1 MAIDRLRTVLWV
13 EAQIILC
20 SQRNQPVYVKKK
32 GDPDAGVIFLRLNK
46 LDGTNELFTQ
56 IREIEGILNW
66 LPVGNKGRLNDIEI
80 DEYLAKQETY
90 DPDIWIIEV
99 EDPKDKFCFIDK
111 M

>member
-13 EAQIILC
+13 EAQMILC

-56 IREIEGILNW
+56 IREIEGILHW
-66 LPVGNKGRLNDIEI
+66 LPVGNKGRLNDIET

>member
-13 EAQIILC
+13 EAQMILC

>member
-1 MAIDRLRTVLWV
+1 M
-13 EAQIILC
+13 ILC
-20 SQRNQPVYVKKK
+20 SQRNQPVYIKKK
-32 GDPDAGVIFLRLNK
+32 GDPDAGVIFLHLNK

-66 LPVGNKGRLNDIEI
+66 LPVGDKGRLNDIEI
-80 DEYLAKQETY
+80 DEYLAKQEVY

>member
-13 EAQIILC
+13 EAQMILC
-20 SQRNQPVYVKKK
+20 SQRNQPVYIKKK
-32 GDPDAGVIFLRLNK
+32 GDPDAGVIFLNLNK

-66 LPVGNKGRLNDIEI
+66 LPVGDKGRLNDIEI
-80 DEYLAKQETY
+80 DEYLAKQEAY

-111 M
+111 T

>member
-13 EAQIILC
+13 EAQMILC
-20 SQRNQPVYVKKK
+20 SQRNQPVYIKKK
-32 GDPDAGVIFLRLNK
+32 GDPDAGVIFLHLNK
-46 LDGTNELFTQ
+46 LDGTNELFTP

-66 LPVGNKGRLNDIEI
+66 LPVGEKGRLNDIEI
-80 DEYLAKQETY
+80 DEYLAKQEAF

-111 M
+111 T